1 MSRRRYVTANRSY
14 DGAAHANIV
23 NGKTYGRIQYAS
35 HTALHSY
42 LLANRLLH
50 IDFHGQICSVKR
62 NWVHVH
68 RPGRIGPP
76 GASQPESDD
85 DSGGDSGDEDSDF
98 ALRLGVYA
106 DQDERLSS
114 LRSTKRPAEVAEQA
128 VSSKR
133 PAEAK

>member
-1 MSRRRYVTANRSY
+1 MRM
-14 DGAAHANIV
+14 
-23 NGKTYGRIQYAS
+23 Q
-35 HTALHSY
+35 
-42 LLANRLLH
+42 
-50 IDFHGQICSVKR
+50 KR

-76 GASQPESDD
+76 GASQPESDN

-114 LRSTKRPAEVAEQA
+114 LKPISLQILIVRVMGF
-128 VSSKR
+128 
-133 PAEAK
+133 